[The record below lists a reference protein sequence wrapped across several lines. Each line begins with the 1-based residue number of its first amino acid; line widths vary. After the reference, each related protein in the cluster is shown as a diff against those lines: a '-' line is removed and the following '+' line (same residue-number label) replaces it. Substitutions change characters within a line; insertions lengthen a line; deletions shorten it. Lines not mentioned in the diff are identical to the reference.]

1 MLDAARTSG
10 PFHIGVLLE
19 NVPEYMFLL
28 AGAALARATV
38 VGVNPTRRGDELA
51 ARDIRHT
58 DCQLV
63 LTDAAH
69 RPLLEGLDLGIDREP
84 RDRRR
89 RSQLSRSPSLIRSLA
104 AINSG

>member
-1 MLDAARTSG
+1 
-10 PFHIGVLLE
+10 
-19 NVPEYMFLL
+19 MFLL

-38 VGVNPTRRGDELA
+38 VGVNPTRRGDEL

-69 RPLLEGLDLGIDREP
+69 RPLLEGLDLGIDRERVIDVDDP
-84 RDRRR
+84 SYRDR
-89 RSQLSRSPSLIRSLA
+89 LPSSGVLA